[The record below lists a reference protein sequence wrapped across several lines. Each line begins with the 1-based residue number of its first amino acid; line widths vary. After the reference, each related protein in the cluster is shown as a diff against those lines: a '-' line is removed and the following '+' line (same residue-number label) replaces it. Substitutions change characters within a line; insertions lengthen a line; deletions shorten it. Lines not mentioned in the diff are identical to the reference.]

1 MSQKTTL
8 YYDMVQNNNHTSK
21 WIKII
26 LILLLSFSFSNT
38 FAQEHNDNDE
48 EKEEKGLNVGDFI
61 LGHIGDSYD
70 WHICTIKGKPI
81 SIPLL
86 VIVYSKQNGLII
98 FPSYKFHHG
107 HESYKGFHIA
117 HEGKNKGKIVEI
129 SKTGEEVKPFDISI
143 TKNVFSLLFSI
154 TLILIV
160 FLSVAK
166 KYKKNPEEAPK
177 GLQSWVEPI
186 IVFVRDDIAKSSIG
200 EKKYE
205 KYTPYLLTIFF
216 FIFLNN
222 ILGLIPIFPG
232 GANLTG
238 NIAITLVLAIFTF
251 VITTFSGNKAYWK
264 DIFWTPGVPWWL
276 KVPIPLMPI
285 VEIMGVFTKPFVL
298 AVRLFANISAG
309 HIVALGFFSL
319 IFIFGNMSVYAGYGV
334 SAITLIFTI
343 FMSFLELLVAFIQAY
358 VFTLLSALYFGMATE
373 EHH

>member
-1 MSQKTTL
+1 MQLKTK
-8 YYDMVQNNNHTSK
+8 YYKNVL
-21 WIKII
+21 KII
-26 LILLLSFSFSNT
+26 LILLLSFSFSYT
-38 FAQEHNDNDE
+38 FAQEHDE
-48 EKEEKGLNVGDFI
+48 KDENKKEEKGFKDVGGFI

-70 WHICTIKGKPI
+70 WHICTINGKPI

-86 VIVYSKQNGLII
+86 VIVYSKKNGLNI

-117 HEGKNKGKIVEI
+117 HDGKYKGKIVEG
-129 SKTGEEVKPFDISI
+129 KGEAEVRPFDISI
-143 TKNVFSLLFSI
+143 TKNVFSLFFSI

-166 KYKKNPEEAPK
+166 RYKANPEKAPK
-177 GLQSWVEPI
+177 GLQSWVEPL

-205 KYTPYLLTIFF
+205 KYTPFLLTIFF

-222 ILGLIPIFPG
+222 VLGLIPIFPG

-238 NIAITLVLAIFTF
+238 NIAITVVLALFTF

-264 DIFWTPGVPWWL
+264 HIFWTPGVPWWL

-319 IFIFGNMSVYAGYGV
+319 IFIFGNLSVYAGYGISVV
-334 SAITLIFTI
+334 SLIFTI
-343 FMSFLELLVAFIQAY
+343 FMTFLELLVAFIQAY
-358 VFTLLSALYFGMATE
+358 VFTLLSALYFGMATD